1 MNKAVSYILDLFFPN
16 RCPVCRSFTEY
27 NELVCEKCM
36 KKLEKYTF
44 ESIDALPITG
54 AFYDRKLA
62 GYYYENEVKN
72 GIYSLKDGHKEFG
85 YYLGNIISEKII
97 CDETISKADCIIPVP
112 MSAKSFRLRGYN
124 QAAVIAETISTI
136 TGIKMMTGILYK
148 HESKVQH
155 SLNMTQR
162 MENVSAY
169 SIKNT
174 DLSGRKI
181 IICDDVCTTGSTI
194 NRCAE
199 LLKNMGAAEVYAA
212 VGTTTKLKKE

>member
-1 MNKAVSYILDLFFPN
+1 
-16 RCPVCRSFTEY
+16 
-27 NELVCEKCM
+27 
-36 KKLEKYTF
+36 
-44 ESIDALPITG
+44 
-54 AFYDRKLA
+54 
-62 GYYYENEVKN
+62 
-72 GIYSLKDGHKEFG
+72 
-85 YYLGNIISEKII
+85 
-97 CDETISKADCIIPVP
+97 
-112 MSAKSFRLRGYN
+112 
-124 QAAVIAETISTI
+124 
-136 TGIKMMTGILYK
+136 
-148 HESKVQH
+148 
-155 SLNMTQR
+155 